1 MNSTFFEVTGR
12 PSKMRRVVAALFG
25 ALILTL
31 PAVHAGEADESVDS
45 RIEAILTSPESDY
58 VEPKHCLSTLA
69 YDTVEILDEQRLLF
83 RGRGKDELWL
93 NQLAGRC
100 AGLRRDMTLQFD
112 LHGNQACRMDTVRG
126 VESYFYF
133 WQSVTGPCVLGGFEP
148 VTQEQVAL
156 IKQAIAGAH

>member
-1 MNSTFFEVTGR
+1 MISTMNSVGA
-12 PSKMRRVVAALFG
+12 VVVG
-25 ALILTL
+25 GLIL
-31 PAVHAGEADESVDS
+31 AFAAAHAGEADESVDS
-45 RIEAILTSPESDY
+45 RVEAILKAPEAEY
-58 VEPKHCLSTLA
+58 VEAKQCLSVLA

-83 RGRGKDELWL
+83 RGRGKDKLWL

-100 AGLRRDMTLQFD
+100 PGLRRDMTLQFD

-148 VTQEQVAL
+148 VTEEQVAL
-156 IKQAIAGAH
+156 IKQAIAGRQ